1 MDKEWNKETDMV
13 TGTGTERLGQ
23 VQRLRGIDRDRATG
37 TERQKWGQR

>member
-1 MDKEWNKETDMV
+1 MDKEWNKETDTV

-23 VQRLRGIDRDRATG
+23 VQRVRDTNRDRATG